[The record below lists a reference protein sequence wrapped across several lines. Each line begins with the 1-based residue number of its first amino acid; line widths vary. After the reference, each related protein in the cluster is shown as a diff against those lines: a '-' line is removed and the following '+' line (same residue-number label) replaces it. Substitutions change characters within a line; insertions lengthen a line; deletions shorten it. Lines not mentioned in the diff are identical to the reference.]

1 MKPSRRVAV
10 ILLIVF
16 TILCIQ
22 YHHYNSLSTTNDFY
36 ATRRLEDDDTAD
48 IIQQTYHNLKK
59 DGLEPGTDEFTSK
72 LRYQTHEHIKQ
83 IKPDYA
89 RQNIIQSRTRNEL
102 ITKGYDEDSE
112 SFTNMLHTKSLRRI
126 DSSEKTWFKKL
137 INRMVI
143 QEKIDN
149 HIAKVSSGTSIPN
162 QSASS
167 SRLITMNDK
176 SKEEEIQKFPF
187 HYAPESCVHVEDII
201 HITEFIKD
209 LYIKHN
215 IRVFPRNGFL
225 LGIVRHGGFLPIEA
239 MDVDMGVVYE
249 DLLPLYDDDRF
260 EISQSTNGDK
270 RAKGYLDDFF
280 VRLKPPEVDWVN
292 WHGYDPETQQRY
304 PYMDAMLTRDSY
316 KMHVVASYP
325 YRDTGGYFYPRF
337 DKADFNHDVHV
348 ADALRYNEEG
358 ADYRL
363 VDTDERINS
372 SNVSITLGYF
382 VFELWLCLPT

>member
-1 MKPSRRVAV
+1 MSTRTINQPRRIAI

-16 TILCIQ
+16 TILCIH
-22 YHHYNSLSTTNDFY
+22 HHYNSLSYTNDSNVY
-36 ATRRLEDDDTAD
+36 ARRQLEDDDTAD
-48 IIQQTYHNLKK
+48 IIQQTYYNLKQ
-59 DGLEPGTDEFTSK
+59 DGLEPGTDEFASK
-72 LRYQTHEHIKQ
+72 LRYATHHRIKQ

-112 SFTNMLHTKSLRRI
+112 RFANMLHTKSLRRI

-149 HIAKVSSGTSIPN
+149 HIAKVSSGTTIPV

-167 SRLITMNDK
+167 SRLITMDDK

-187 HYAPESCVHVEDII
+187 HYAPESCIHVEDII

-249 DLLPLYDDDRF
+249 DLLPLYDDENF
-260 EISQSTNGDK
+260 ETSQSTNGDK

-280 VRLKPPEVDWVN
+280 IRLKPPEVDWFN
-292 WHGYDPETQQRY
+292 WHGVDPMTQQRF
-304 PYMDAMLTRDSY
+304 PYMDAMLSRDSY

-372 SNVSITLGYF
+372 SNVSN
-382 VFELWLCLPT
+382 VD

>member
-1 MKPSRRVAV
+1 MTHTMKPSRRVAV

-16 TILCIQ
+16 TILCIH
-22 YHHYNSLSTTNDFY
+22 HHYNSLSSTNDFY

-48 IIQQTYHNLKK
+48 IIQQTYHNLKQ
-59 DGLEPGTDEFTSK
+59 DGFEPGTDEFTSK
-72 LRYQTHEHIKQ
+72 LRYATHEHIKQ

-89 RQNIIQSRTRNEL
+89 RQNIIHSRTRNEL
-102 ITKGYDEDSE
+102 INKGYEEDSE
-112 SFTNMLHTKSLRRI
+112 RFTNMLHTKSLRRI

-149 HIAKVSSGTSIPN
+149 HIAKVSTVPL

-176 SKEEEIQKFPF
+176 EEAIQKFPF
-187 HYAPESCVHVEDII
+187 HYAPESCIHVEDII

-249 DLLPLYDDDRF
+249 DLLPLYDNERF
-260 EISQSTNGDK
+260 ETSQSTNGDK
-270 RAKGYLDDFF
+270 RAKGYLDDFHI
-280 VRLKPPEVDWVN
+280 RLKPPEDDWVN
-292 WHGYDPETQQRY
+292 WHGLNPITQESY

-363 VDTDERINS
+363 VDTDERIDS
-372 SNVSITLGYF
+372 SNVSKSWLS
-382 VFELWLCLPT
+382 VFLIVVSD